1 MSGVIFFLKISVQV
15 KKKEIISS
23 NSVPQKKDEILEDGL
38 SRIQQQMEFIF
49 GELMTRIEKL
59 ETRFDGGR
67 SKKDREAKK
76 GGECC

>member
-38 SRIQQQMEFIF
+38 SRIQQHMEFIF

>member
-1 MSGVIFFLKISVQV
+1 VQV

>member
-1 MSGVIFFLKISVQV
+1 VSGVIFFLKISVQV